1 VDNYFLVL
9 MTAHHMCIGGHTLRE
24 PRLVD
29 ELHKAILG
37 LYDEGKILNLHS
49 CLKETI
55 VSAITRLVVL
65 GLLDT
70 RPYTN

>member
-37 LYDEGKILNLHS
+37 LYD
-49 CLKETI
+49 
-55 VSAITRLVVL
+55 
-65 GLLDT
+65 
-70 RPYTN
+70 